1 MEKKEV
7 TKQKKK
13 FSTVDIAF
21 IGIFAAII
29 AVCSWISIP
38 LTVPVTLQTM
48 AVCIAAGLLGT
59 KKGTLTVFIYILLGL
74 IGVPVFSGFTSGVG
88 VLFGATGGYII
99 GFIFT
104 ALIVGIMVKFLGRKI
119 WVYAVSMIIG
129 IAVCYIFGTVWFIVV
144 YNNSNSE
151 AVSVSAA
158 LGMCVVP
165 FIIPD
170 LIKIAIATALCV
182 RLNKYV
188 KA

>member
-1 MEKKEV
+1 MEEKTVK
-7 TKQKKK
+7 KQKKRI
-13 FSTVDIAF
+13 STVDIAY

-48 AVCIAAGLLGT
+48 AVCIAAGLLGI
-59 KKGTLTVFIYILLGL
+59 KKGTLTVFVYILLGL
-74 IGVPVFSGFTSGVG
+74 IGVPVFSGFSAGVG
-88 VLFGATGGYII
+88 VLFGSTGGYII

-104 ALIVGIMVKFLGRKI
+104 ALIVGIMVKLLGKKI
-119 WVYAVSMIIG
+119 WVYAVSMVIG
-129 IAVCYIFGTVWFIVV
+129 IAVCYAFGTVWFIVV
-144 YNNSNSE
+144 YNNSNAD
-151 AVSVSAA
+151 AVSLSAA
-158 LGMCVVP
+158 LGMCVIP

-170 LIKIAIATALCV
+170 LVKIAAATLLCT

>member
-1 MEKKEV
+1 MEEKTVK
-7 TKQKKK
+7 KQKKK
-13 FSTVDIAF
+13 INTVDIAY

-59 KKGTLTVFIYILLGL
+59 KKGTLAIFVYILLGL
-74 IGVPVFSGFTSGVG
+74 IGVPVFSGFSSGVG
-88 VLFGATGGYII
+88 VLFGSTGGYII

-104 ALIVGIMVKFLGRKI
+104 ALIVGIMVKLLGKKI
-119 WVYAVSMIIG
+119 WVYAVSMVIG
-129 IAVCYIFGTVWFIVV
+129 IAVCYAFGTIWFIVV
-144 YNNSNSE
+144 YNNNNAD

-158 LGMCVVP
+158 LGMCVIP

-170 LIKIAIATALCV
+170 LVKIAAATLLCA